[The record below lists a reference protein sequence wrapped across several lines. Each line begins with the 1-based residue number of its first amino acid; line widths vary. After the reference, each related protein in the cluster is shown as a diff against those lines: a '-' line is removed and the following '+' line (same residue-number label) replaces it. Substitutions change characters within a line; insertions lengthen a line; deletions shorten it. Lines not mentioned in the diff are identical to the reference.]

1 MASPHQQKLR
11 IDGPSIITG
20 NRLGAGSPAYWTSE
34 GTWADDI
41 AQAAVSEDPEVVL
54 AWLTAA
60 KADYK
65 RIVGPYVAR
74 LSPEGT
80 TVSMREK
87 IRAQG
92 PSVALPTGAPTRAD
106 AAA

>member
-34 GTWADDI
+34 GTWADEI
-41 AQAAVSEDPEVVL
+41 SAAAVSEDPEVVL

-74 LSPEGT
+74 LSPEGST
-80 TVSMREK
+80 LSVRER
-87 IRAQG
+87 IRSQG
-92 PSVALPTGAPTRAD
+92 PSVALPTGAARAD

>member
-20 NRLGAGSPAYWTSE
+20 NRLGAGSPAYWTKD
-34 GTWADDI
+34 GNWADEI
-41 AQAAVSEDPEVVL
+41 TQAAVSEDPEVVL
-54 AWLTAA
+54 AWLTSA

-80 TVSMREK
+80 TVSVREK

-92 PSVALPTGAPTRAD
+92 PSVALPTGAARAD